1 MLKGSEV
8 KLPMYDY
15 KVHKTTVQAC
25 GYFGP
30 PLFNGHSVSIY
41 MVRCNS
47 IDPASPAI
55 HIANAYYL
63 DAIYREAH
71 LSGTSETK
79 VEAGLFYD
87 ERGTPKPYIVRDV
100 DCGSDVC
107 LRRNLVQFY
116 FAEYINGGPFEDI
129 KFKRAFGLLTSREPE
144 GTHKKKIERNHGQ
157 LKHNMGPYHI
167 GMRDATC
174 ESGSGKAI
182 EQGVREARQEC
193 AEKYR
198 GLIDG
203 KGALNSATTRAY
215 MCADTNSCLAT
226 GVVLDSKRCTFLTK
240 MLDPSASQ
248 VEKQRTRQLYPEHV
262 TYFDRVMRKK
272 KHWEIKGHYS
282 YTLLICDD
290 ETCGLC
296 MNHPKRGTW
305 SSEEDGLR
313 VTQVPRPEFDKERH
327 GKYMN
332 PEVQLRE
339 YAAKGYPI
347 SIPRP
352 PPSKIAALV
361 FKQLMTKSAM
371 NQPVPSDI
379 VNQAVA
385 RIKDKRCDFK
395 AMFTHFERLRHV
407 YLRRAQGALKAA
419 STRRKKKA
427 GEKGTA
433 SKETAPFFAKM
444 TNRKRK
450 SGDAAG
456 DNSPCDSKKKETD
469 LKQSPGT
476 KKKLKTGG
484 KATLTHY
491 FRNVTASSITDRR
504 RNDGVRDDGDVMEL
518 RRK

>member
-1 MLKGSEV
+1 M
-8 KLPMYDY
+8 
-15 KVHKTTVQAC
+15 
-25 GYFGP
+25 
-30 PLFNGHSVSIY
+30 VSSNITWD
-41 MVRCNS
+41 R
-47 IDPASPAI
+47 I
-55 HIANAYYL
+55 
-63 DAIYREAH
+63 
-71 LSGTSETK
+71 
-79 VEAGLFYD
+79 
-87 ERGTPKPYIVRDV
+87 
-100 DCGSDVC
+100 
-107 LRRNLVQFY
+107 
-116 FAEYINGGPFEDI
+116 
-129 KFKRAFGLLTSREPE
+129 
-144 GTHKKKIERNHGQ
+144 
-157 LKHNMGPYHI
+157 I

-174 ESGSGKAI
+174 ESGNGKAD
-182 EQGVREARQEC
+182 EQEVREARQEC

-240 MLDPSASQ
+240 MLDPSGSQ

-272 KHWEIKGHYS
+272 EHWEIKGHYS
-282 YTLLICDD
+282 YTLSICDD

-305 SSEEDGLR
+305 SSKEDGLR
-313 VTQVPRPEFDKERH
+313 VTQVPRPEFDKERE

-450 SGDAAG
+450 LGDAAG
-456 DNSPCDSKKKETD
+456 DNSKKKETD
-469 LKQSPGT
+469 LKQSLGT
-476 KKKLKTGG
+476 KKLKTGG
-484 KATLTHY
+484 KATLTHF